1 MACRSAP
8 TIAAARGKVKGKR
21 ENPASTAGKVL
32 DLQGFAAPGL
42 DRFAGAVIRAGQ
54 VVALAPLGVLAFGLT
69 SLG

>member
-8 TIAAARGKVKGKR
+8 TIAGGGEKVKGKGG
-21 ENPASTAGKVL
+21 NSPSTVGKVL
-32 DLQGFAAPGL
+32 DLQGLAAPGL